1 MNIKSRIMIGFG
13 LLIAISILISVVSG
27 LALLTAGGM
36 TDIISRANNNEL
48 MDERA
53 SIELVQAQMHSWAA
67 VATHDSAQ
75 WRKSSQSYTA
85 TLETLA
91 AMLPTTLNPQ
101 RKAQVQSLIDLAT
114 ENEHA
119 SDALQTAEQ
128 SSTNLSAPEFRE
140 AIQRFKDTSVAVRA
154 LSDVLAKSY
163 HGAAIDRKAE
173 AATQRTWLMAVTVGL
188 ALGSLAVGSIVALAI
203 ARSINR
209 PIAALTTSMAALANG
224 DLSVEVPGAG
234 GRDEVGAMARAVEV
248 FKDNAIRAR
257 ELEDRTVADRTKAE
271 ADRRRAE
278 TEAVAREQ
286 AVVINSF
293 GAGLK
298 QLTEGDLTH
307 RVDQGLPAVYE
318 PLRADFNA
326 AMETLEQT
334 MRSIAARASGI
345 RGGTQEIASASN
357 DLSRRTEQ
365 QAASLEQTAA
375 ALDGVTATVTKTS
388 EGAGHAKKVVDSAKT
403 DTQNS
408 SKVVLETVEAMG
420 AIERS
425 ANEVTHDARRSHQ
438 PHMGAA
444 LSA

>member
-13 LLIAISILISVVSG
+13 VLIAISILTSVVSG

-53 SIELVQAQMHSWAA
+53 SIELVQAQMHGWAA

-91 AMLPTTLNPQ
+91 AMLSTTLNPQ

-286 AVVINSF
+286 AVVLNSF

-298 QLTEGDLTH
+298 QLTDGDLTH
-307 RVDQGLPAVYE
+307 RVD
-318 PLRADFNA
+318 
-326 AMETLEQT
+326 
-334 MRSIAARASGI
+334 
-345 RGGTQEIASASN
+345 
-357 DLSRRTEQ
+357 
-365 QAASLEQTAA
+365 
-375 ALDGVTATVTKTS
+375 
-388 EGAGHAKKVVDSAKT
+388 
-403 DTQNS
+403 
-408 SKVVLETVEAMG
+408 
-420 AIERS
+420 
-425 ANEVTHDARRSHQ
+425 
-438 PHMGAA
+438 
-444 LSA
+444 